1 MASKSSDVFVGRQP
15 VVDRRRNV
23 VAYELLFRSGQDREA
38 HIISDSLATSQVVDR
53 AFRDLGL
60 LTVVGAQKAFINADA
75 STLMRRDIELLPA
88 DRVVIELL
96 ETIEVDKAM
105 VNRCREL
112 KAKGYRLALDDF
124 VHYGMSTNRCWKSV
138 DIVKIDALALSRSS
152 LANLVGLLHDWRP
165 KLLASRAAVRSRSKS
180 YARWKKKPCAQ
191 GIARCT
197 ST

>member
-96 ETIEVDKAM
+96 ETIEVGKAM

-124 VHYGMSTNRCWKSV
+124 VH
-138 DIVKIDALALSRSS
+138 
-152 LANLVGLLHDWRP
+152 
-165 KLLASRAAVRSRSKS
+165 
-180 YARWKKKPCAQ
+180 
-191 GIARCT
+191 
-197 ST
+197 